1 MPGRHIEATMD
12 GVALPSGIII
22 REVHEDPATLEV
34 LNGERPGR
42 PGQLV
47 LGNRRLSRKVTIECV
62 ITEIHNLQT
71 RAAKADALAQ
81 WARGTAL
88 AVNYRPNQ
96 VLHGHCTADPS
107 LGEVRDYTSPL
118 RIEFTADINP
128 YWENTAEFSRTIT
141 MKTGFSSFTVPGTAP
156 TPVRLDVTPSSGT
169 MTDFSFQ
176 VARAQADLD
185 TARAQK
191 ITLSN
196 MSLSP
201 SQTIYIDRDERDN
214 LTIKVG
220 SASGMSLRTPESAD
234 DLIVYPKLSGGT
246 YIRWSSNTDHV
257 THLYCRGRW
266 L

>member
-62 ITEIHNLQT
+62 IIEIHNLQT

-118 RIEFTADINP
+118 RIEFTADEIP
-128 YWENTAEFSRTIT
+128 YWEDTATITRTIT
-141 MKTGFSSFTVPGTAP
+141 NAKTGTMSTSFNSGSVQAPLTITVK
-156 TPVRLDVTPSSGT
+156 PV
-169 MTDFSFQ
+169 
-176 VARAQADLD
+176 
-185 TARAQK
+185 
-191 ITLSN
+191 
-196 MSLSP
+196 
-201 SQTIYIDRDERDN
+201 SQTLTAFSVTVAGQTISLTDMSVGTLQTLYLDRDEHDN
-214 LTIKVG
+214 LRIRRGTT
-220 SASGMSLRTPESAD
+220 SYMSKRTAESAD
-234 DLIVYPKLSGGT
+234 DILIPPGSTNISITADQNVTVTFT
-246 YIRWSSNTDHV
+246 YK
-257 THLYCRGRW
+257 GRW
-266 L
+266 A

>member
-12 GVALPSGIII
+12 GVTLPSGIII
-22 REVHEDPATLEV
+22 REVYEDPATLEV

-88 AVNYRPNQ
+88 AVNYRTNQ

-118 RIEFTADINP
+118 RIEFTADMIP
-128 YWENTAEFSRTIT
+128 YWEDTSDYTKTISL
-141 MKTGFSSFTVPGTAP
+141 KDGISSFTAPGTAP
-156 TPVRLDVTPSSGT
+156 TPVRLEIQPTGGT
-169 MTDFSFQ
+169 MTTFSFTI
-176 VARAQADLD
+176 AKTQAGL
-185 TARAQK
+185 TTGQK
-191 ITLSN
+191 ITLEN
-196 MSLSP
+196 MTVGTN
-201 SQTIYIDRDERDN
+201 QTIYIDRDERDN
-214 LTIKVG
+214 LYIRVG
-220 SASGMSLRTPESAD
+220 NASAMSLRTPESAD
-234 DLIVYPKLSGGT
+234 DLIAYGGT
-246 YIRWSSNTDHV
+246 TNYIQWASNVAHSTK
-257 THLYCRGRW
+257 LYCRGRW